1 MTRTV
6 NDHVEAIHLGLI
18 ENAKYV
24 AFLNAVDDEQA
35 IEGTLMADGIMAAL
49 MIRKKAE
56 ELKIDAISNENLAD
70 IRTALRVVL
79 RRYDVSR
86 GGSS

>member
-1 MTRTV
+1 
-6 NDHVEAIHLGLI
+6 
-18 ENAKYV
+18 
-24 AFLNAVDDEQA
+24 
-35 IEGTLMADGIMAAL
+35 MADGIMAAL